1 MEKKSVLF
9 TIITIF
15 VAIIIIATVLVFP
28 ERVADANS
36 AQRYFEGIDSTG
48 ALVDMENCP
57 IVVDKEDLDFYI
69 EYTDDAPSRD
79 ELYYAAR
86 FGYVTATYTFRNPS
100 ENTINMDV
108 VFPYGY
114 APKSDDIVEKE
125 CSVKVDGED
134 VAWNKR
140 YTLKEY
146 YRFNAVDDM
155 QLIKDGFDQDEYF
168 YTDKKVYKYVYSV
181 NDDVNGRK
189 LEFQFASSSD
199 RKIVT
204 DYYSYS
210 GSSTLY
216 VDTVGKQ
223 ELTFYVIGEDL
234 DLAAS
239 EETVINEQKGGHLTL
254 VSRTEQTFGDE
265 LAFINRPKDSDIS
278 DVDWYNALSRKFNY
292 VRNVAVFP
300 PQYLTVLG
308 IDGYNDG
315 YELFRWCQYTLS
327 IAPGQSVVNA
337 VTVPLF
343 PSVDEYYDP
352 DVYEFT
358 YYLSPAT
365 TWAGFKDLTVNIHT
379 NGYVLKYQDKG
390 FEKVDGKYTYH
401 TDTLPSGELTFKICK
416 EEKPT
421 TQYGGMVSSVII
433 SAITV
438 LAKVIGFGVLLPVS
452 IILIVI
458 VIIVIVK
465 AVKRKKKKKLEQSAQ
480 TNFVP
485 VNKIETNEYTP
496 VNNVSASWPQ
506 DETTVETDMQAET
519 EKSSAPNVKT
529 KVENGENSENDIV
542 SETDGNSIESDLKNT
557 EDSSN
562 EHKFW

>member
-1 MEKKSVLF
+1 MEKKRVVF

-48 ALVDMENCP
+48 ALVTMENCP

-69 EYTDDAPSRD
+69 EYSDDAPSRD
-79 ELYYAAR
+79 DVYYAAR

-114 APKSDDIVEKE
+114 APKNDKIVEKE

-134 VAWNKR
+134 VAWKKR

-181 NDDVNGRK
+181 NDNVNGRK

-234 DLAAS
+234 DLAAC

-278 DVDWYNALSRKFNY
+278 DVDWYNALSSKFDY
-292 VRNVAVFP
+292 VRNVTVFS

-308 IDGYNDG
+308 IDGYNGG

-343 PSVDEYYDP
+343 PSVDVHYDP

-379 NGYVLKYQDKG
+379 NGYVLKYQDQG

-421 TQYGGMVSSVII
+421 TQYGRTFSSVII
-433 SAITV
+433 L

-452 IILIVI
+452 IALIVI

-485 VNKIETNEYTP
+485 VNKSETNVYMP
-496 VNNVSASWPQ
+496 VNNVSECRRQ
-506 DETTVETDMQAET
+506 DEKSVETDVQAE
-519 EKSSAPNVKT
+519 KSFANAQTVIENEEN
-529 KVENGENSENDIV
+529 VENV
-542 SETDGNSIESDLKNT
+542 VHSETDGNSMKSDLKNT
-557 EDSSN
+557 DESSDAY
-562 EHKFW
+562 KFW

>member
-1 MEKKSVLF
+1 MEKKRVVF

-48 ALVDMENCP
+48 ALVTMENCP
-57 IVVDKEDLDFYI
+57 IVVDKEDLDFYV

-79 ELYYAAR
+79 DIYYAAR

-114 APKSDDIVEKE
+114 APKNDKIVEKE

-134 VAWNKR
+134 VAWKKR

-181 NDDVNGRK
+181 NDSVNGRK

-234 DLAAS
+234 DLAAC

-278 DVDWYNALSRKFNY
+278 DVDWYNALSSKFDY
-292 VRNVAVFP
+292 VRNVTVFS

-308 IDGYNDG
+308 IDGYNGG

-343 PSVDEYYDP
+343 PSVDEHYDP

-401 TDTLPSGELTFKICK
+401 TDTLPSGELTFKVCK
-416 EEKPT
+416 KEKPT
-421 TQYGGMVSSVII
+421 TQYGGVISSVIM
-433 SAITV
+433 V

-452 IILIVI
+452 IALIVI

-465 AVKRKKKKKLEQSAQ
+465 AVKRKKKKKLEQSSQ

-485 VNKIETNEYTP
+485 VNKSETNGYTP
-496 VNNVSASWPQ
+496 VNNVSECRRQ
-506 DETTVETDMQAET
+506 DEKSVETDGQAKT
-519 EKSSAPNVKT
+519 EKSFANAQTVI
-529 KVENGENSENDIV
+529 ENEENDENV
-542 SETDGNSIESDLKNT
+542 VHSETDGNSMKSDLKNT
-557 EDSSN
+557 DDSSDAY
-562 EHKFW
+562 KFW

>member
-1 MEKKSVLF
+1 MEKKRVVF

-36 AQRYFEGIDSTG
+36 AQRYFEGIDSSG
-48 ALVDMENCP
+48 AIVTMENCP

-69 EYTDDAPSRD
+69 EYSDDAPSRD
-79 ELYYAAR
+79 DVYYAAR

-114 APKSDDIVEKE
+114 APKNDKIVEKE

-134 VAWNKR
+134 VAWKKR

-181 NDDVNGRK
+181 NDNVNGRK

-210 GSSTLY
+210 GSSMLY

-223 ELTFYVIGEDL
+223 ELTFYVIGGDL
-234 DLAAS
+234 DLAAC

-278 DVDWYNALSRKFNY
+278 DVDWYNALSSKFDY
-292 VRNVAVFP
+292 VRNVTVFS

-308 IDGYNDG
+308 IDGYNGG

-343 PSVDEYYDP
+343 PSVDVHYDP

-421 TQYGGMVSSVII
+421 TQYGRTFSSVII
-433 SAITV
+433 L

-452 IILIVI
+452 IALIVI

-465 AVKRKKKKKLEQSAQ
+465 AVKRKKNKEIDKNEQTS
-480 TNFVP
+480 FVP
-485 VNKIETNEYTP
+485 VNKSETNGYTP
-496 VNNVSASWPQ
+496 VNNVSECRRQ
-506 DETTVETDMQAET
+506 DEKSVETDGQAKT
-519 EKSSAPNVKT
+519 EKSFANAQTVI
-529 KVENGENSENDIV
+529 ENEENDENV
-542 SETDGNSIESDLKNT
+542 VHSETDGNSMKSDLKNT
-557 EDSSN
+557 DESSDAY
-562 EHKFW
+562 KFW

>member
-1 MEKKSVLF
+1 MEKKRVVF

-48 ALVDMENCP
+48 ALVTMENCP
-57 IVVDKEDLDFYI
+57 IVVDKEDLDFYV
-69 EYTDDAPSRD
+69 EYTDDTPSRD
-79 ELYYAAR
+79 DVYYAAR

-114 APKSDDIVEKE
+114 APKNDKIVEKE

-134 VAWNKR
+134 VAWKKR

-181 NDDVNGRK
+181 NDNVNGRK

-234 DLAAS
+234 DLAAC

-278 DVDWYNALSRKFNY
+278 DVDWYNALSSKFDY
-292 VRNVAVFP
+292 VRNVTVFS

-308 IDGYNDG
+308 IDGYNGG

-343 PSVDEYYDP
+343 PSVDVHYDP

-379 NGYVLKYQDKG
+379 NGYVLKYKDKG

-401 TDTLPSGELTFKICK
+401 TDTLPSGELTFKVCK

-421 TQYGGMVSSVII
+421 TQYGRTFSSVII
-433 SAITV
+433 L

-452 IILIVI
+452 IALIVI

-465 AVKRKKKKKLEQSAQ
+465 AVKRKKNKEIDKNEQ

-485 VNKIETNEYTP
+485 VNKSETNMYTP
-496 VNNVSASWPQ
+496 VNNVSECRRQ
-506 DETTVETDMQAET
+506 DEKSVETDVQAKT
-519 EKSSAPNVKT
+519 EKSFANAQTVIENEEN
-529 KVENGENSENDIV
+529 VENV
-542 SETDGNSIESDLKNT
+542 VHSETDGNSMKSDLKNT
-557 EDSSN
+557 DESSDAY
-562 EHKFW
+562 KFW

>member
-1 MEKKSVLF
+1 MEKKSVVF

-114 APKSDDIVEKE
+114 APKSEDIVEKE

-134 VAWNKR
+134 VAWKKR

-146 YRFNAVDDM
+146 YRFNAVEDM

-189 LEFQFASSSD
+189 LEFQFNTSD

-210 GSSTLY
+210 GSSTCTLY

-278 DVDWYNALSRKFNY
+278 NVDWYNALSRKFNY

-300 PQYLTVLG
+300 PQYLTILG

-343 PSVDEYYDP
+343 PGVDEHYDP

-379 NGYVLKYQDKG
+379 NGYVLKYRDKG

-401 TDTLPSGELTFKICK
+401 SDTLPSGELTFKVCK

-438 LAKVIGFGVLLPVS
+438 LAKAIGFGILLPVS

-465 AVKRKKKKKLEQSAQ
+465 AVKRKKKKTIDKNAQ

-485 VNKIETNEYTP
+485 VNKSETNGYTP
-496 VNNVSASWPQ
+496 VNNVSERRPQ
-506 DETTVETDMQAET
+506 DEKTVETDVQAET
-519 EKSSAPNVKT
+519 EKSSAGAQTVIENEENFENVMH
-529 KVENGENSENDIV
+529 
-542 SETDGNSIESDLKNT
+542 SETDENSIESDLKNV
-557 EDSSN
+557 EDSSDA
-562 EHKFW
+562 HKFW

>member
-1 MEKKSVLF
+1 MEKKRVVF

-48 ALVDMENCP
+48 ALVTMENCP
-57 IVVDKEDLDFYI
+57 IVVDKEDLDFYV
-69 EYTDDAPSRD
+69 EYTDDTPSRD
-79 ELYYAAR
+79 DIYYAAR

-114 APKSDDIVEKE
+114 APKNDKIVEKE

-134 VAWNKR
+134 VAWKKR

-181 NDDVNGRK
+181 NDNVNGRK

-234 DLAAS
+234 DLAAC

-278 DVDWYNALSRKFNY
+278 DVDWYNALSSKFDY
-292 VRNVAVFP
+292 VRNVTVFS

-308 IDGYNDG
+308 IDGYNGG

-343 PSVDEYYDP
+343 PSVDVHYDP

-379 NGYVLKYQDKG
+379 NGYVLKYKDKG

-401 TDTLPSGELTFKICK
+401 TDTLPSGELTFKVCK

-421 TQYGGMVSSVII
+421 TQYGRTFSSVII
-433 SAITV
+433 L

-452 IILIVI
+452 IALIVI

-465 AVKRKKKKKLEQSAQ
+465 AVKRKKNKVIDKNEQ

-485 VNKIETNEYTP
+485 VNKSETNMYTP
-496 VNNVSASWPQ
+496 VNNVSECRRQ
-506 DETTVETDMQAET
+506 DEKSVETDVQAKT
-519 EKSSAPNVKT
+519 EKSFANAQTVIENEEN
-529 KVENGENSENDIV
+529 VENV
-542 SETDGNSIESDLKNT
+542 VHSETDGNSMKSDSKNT
-557 EDSSN
+557 DDSSDAY
-562 EHKFW
+562 KFW

>member
-1 MEKKSVLF
+1 MEKKSVVF

-48 ALVDMENCP
+48 ALVTMENCP

-69 EYTDDAPSRD
+69 EYSDDAPSRD
-79 ELYYAAR
+79 DIYYAAR

-114 APKSDDIVEKE
+114 APKNDKIVEKE

-134 VAWNKR
+134 VAWKKR

-181 NDDVNGRK
+181 NDNVNGRK

-234 DLAAS
+234 DLAAC

-278 DVDWYNALSRKFNY
+278 DVDWYNALSSKFDY
-292 VRNVAVFP
+292 VRNVTVFS

-308 IDGYNDG
+308 IDGYNGG

-343 PSVDEYYDP
+343 PSVDVHYDP

-401 TDTLPSGELTFKICK
+401 TDTLPSGELTFKVCK

-421 TQYGGMVSSVII
+421 TQYGRTFSSVII
-433 SAITV
+433 L

-452 IILIVI
+452 IALIVI

-465 AVKRKKKKKLEQSAQ
+465 AVKRKKNKKIDKNTQ
-480 TNFVP
+480 TSFVP
-485 VNKIETNEYTP
+485 VNKSETNVYTP
-496 VNNVSASWPQ
+496 VNNVSECRLQ
-506 DETTVETDMQAET
+506 DEKSVETDVQAET
-519 EKSSAPNVKT
+519 EKSFANAQTVI
-529 KVENGENSENDIV
+529 ENAENDENV
-542 SETDGNSIESDLKNT
+542 VHSETDGNSMKSDLKNT
-557 EDSSN
+557 DESSDAY
-562 EHKFW
+562 KFW

>member
-1 MEKKSVLF
+1 MEKKSVVF

-48 ALVDMENCP
+48 ALVTMENCP

-69 EYTDDAPSRD
+69 EYSDDAPSRD
-79 ELYYAAR
+79 DVYYAAR

-114 APKSDDIVEKE
+114 APKNDKIVEKE

-134 VAWNKR
+134 VAWKKR

-181 NDDVNGRK
+181 NDNVNGRK

-234 DLAAS
+234 DLAAC

-278 DVDWYNALSRKFNY
+278 DVDWYNALSSKFDY
-292 VRNVAVFP
+292 VRNVTVFS

-308 IDGYNDG
+308 IDGYNGG

-343 PSVDEYYDP
+343 PSVDVHYDP

-401 TDTLPSGELTFKICK
+401 TDTLPSGELTFKVCK

-421 TQYGGMVSSVII
+421 TQYGGVISSVIM
-433 SAITV
+433 V

-452 IILIVI
+452 IALIAI

-485 VNKIETNEYTP
+485 VNKSETNGYTP
-496 VNNVSASWPQ
+496 VNNVLECRRQ
-506 DETTVETDMQAET
+506 DEKSVETDGQAKT
-519 EKSSAPNVKT
+519 EKSFANAQTVIENEEN
-529 KVENGENSENDIV
+529 VENVVHSEI
-542 SETDGNSIESDLKNT
+542 DGNSIKSDSKNT
-557 EDSSN
+557 DDSSDAY
-562 EHKFW
+562 KFW

>member
-114 APKSDDIVEKE
+114 APKGDDIVEKE

-134 VAWNKR
+134 IAWKKR

-146 YRFNAVDDM
+146 YRFNAVEDM

-189 LEFQFASSSD
+189 LEFQFNTSD

-210 GSSTLY
+210 GSSTCTLY

-223 ELTFYVIGEDL
+223 ELTFYVIGEDI

-278 DVDWYNALSRKFNY
+278 DVDWYNALSSKFDY
-292 VRNVAVFP
+292 VRNVTAFS

-308 IDGYNDG
+308 MDGYNGG

-401 TDTLPSGELTFKICK
+401 SDTLPSGELTFKVCK

-421 TQYGGMVSSVII
+421 TQYGSVISSV
-433 SAITV
+433 ITV
-438 LAKVIGFGVLLPVS
+438 LAKAIGFGVLLPVS

-465 AVKRKKKKKLEQSAQ
+465 AVKRKKKKTIDKNAQ

-485 VNKIETNEYTP
+485 VNKIETNGYTP
-496 VNNVSASWPQ
+496 VNNVSECRSQ
-506 DETTVETDMQAET
+506 DEKTVETDVQAET
-519 EKSSAPNVKT
+519 EKSSAGAQT
-529 KVENGENSENDIV
+529 AIENEENSENV
-542 SETDGNSIESDLKNT
+542 MHSETDENSIESDLKNT
-557 EDSSN
+557 EDSSDAR
-562 EHKFW
+562 KFW

>member
-1 MEKKSVLF
+1 MEKKRVVF

-48 ALVDMENCP
+48 ALVTMENCP

-69 EYTDDAPSRD
+69 EYSDDAPSRD
-79 ELYYAAR
+79 DVYYAAR

-114 APKSDDIVEKE
+114 APKNDKIVEKE

-134 VAWNKR
+134 VAWKKR

-181 NDDVNGRK
+181 NDNVNGRK

-234 DLAAS
+234 DLAAC

-278 DVDWYNALSRKFNY
+278 DVDWYNALSSKFDY
-292 VRNVAVFP
+292 VRNVTVFS

-308 IDGYNDG
+308 IDGYNGG

-343 PSVDEYYDP
+343 PSVDVHYDP

-421 TQYGGMVSSVII
+421 TQYGRTFSSVII
-433 SAITV
+433 L

-452 IILIVI
+452 IALIVI

-485 VNKIETNEYTP
+485 VNKSETNVYMP
-496 VNNVSASWPQ
+496 VNNVSECRRQ
-506 DETTVETDMQAET
+506 DEKSVETDVQAE
-519 EKSSAPNVKT
+519 KSFANAQTVIENEEN
-529 KVENGENSENDIV
+529 VENV
-542 SETDGNSIESDLKNT
+542 VHSETDGNSMKSDLKNT
-557 EDSSN
+557 DESSDAY
-562 EHKFW
+562 KFW

>member
-1 MEKKSVLF
+1 MEKKRVVF

-48 ALVDMENCP
+48 ALVTMENCP
-57 IVVDKEDLDFYI
+57 IVVDKEDLDFYV
-69 EYTDDAPSRD
+69 EYTDDTPSRD
-79 ELYYAAR
+79 DVYYAAR

-114 APKSDDIVEKE
+114 APKNDKIVEKE
-125 CSVKVDGED
+125 CSVKVNGED
-134 VAWNKR
+134 VAWKKR

-181 NDDVNGRK
+181 NDNVNGRK

-234 DLAAS
+234 DLAAC

-278 DVDWYNALSRKFNY
+278 DVDWYNALSSKFDY
-292 VRNVAVFP
+292 VRNVTVFS

-308 IDGYNDG
+308 IDGYNGG

-343 PSVDEYYDP
+343 PSVDVHYDP

-401 TDTLPSGELTFKICK
+401 TDTLPSGELTFKVCK

-421 TQYGGMVSSVII
+421 TQYGGVISSVIM
-433 SAITV
+433 V

-452 IILIVI
+452 IALIVI

-485 VNKIETNEYTP
+485 VNKSETNGYTP
-496 VNNVSASWPQ
+496 VNNVSECRRQ
-506 DETTVETDMQAET
+506 DEKSVETDGQAKT
-519 EKSSAPNVKT
+519 EKSFANAQTVI
-529 KVENGENSENDIV
+529 ENEENDENV
-542 SETDGNSIESDLKNT
+542 VHSETDGNSMKSDLENT
-557 EDSSN
+557 DDSSDAY
-562 EHKFW
+562 KFW

>member
-1 MEKKSVLF
+1 MEKKSVVF

-69 EYTDDAPSRD
+69 EYSDDAPSRD
-79 ELYYAAR
+79 DIYYAAR

-114 APKSDDIVEKE
+114 APKNDKIVEKE

-134 VAWNKR
+134 VAWKKR

-234 DLAAS
+234 DLAAC

-278 DVDWYNALSRKFNY
+278 DVDWYNALSSKFDY
-292 VRNVAVFP
+292 VRNVTVFS

-308 IDGYNDG
+308 IDGYNGG

-343 PSVDEYYDP
+343 PSVDVHYDP

-401 TDTLPSGELTFKICK
+401 TDTLPSGELTFKVCK

-421 TQYGGMVSSVII
+421 TQYGGVISSVIM
-433 SAITV
+433 V

-452 IILIVI
+452 IALIVI

-465 AVKRKKKKKLEQSAQ
+465 AVKRKKNKKIDKNAQ
-480 TNFVP
+480 TSFVP
-485 VNKIETNEYTP
+485 VNKNETNAYTP
-496 VNNVSASWPQ
+496 VNNVSECRRQ
-506 DETTVETDMQAET
+506 DEKSVETDVQAKT
-519 EKSSAPNVKT
+519 EKSFANARTVI
-529 KVENGENSENDIV
+529 ENEENDENV
-542 SETDGNSIESDLKNT
+542 VHSETDGNSMKSDLKNT
-557 EDSSN
+557 DDSSDAY
-562 EHKFW
+562 KFW

>member
-1 MEKKSVLF
+1 MEKKSVVF

-48 ALVDMENCP
+48 ALVTMENCP
-57 IVVDKEDLDFYI
+57 IVVDKEDLDFYV

-79 ELYYAAR
+79 DVYYAAR

-114 APKSDDIVEKE
+114 APKNDKIVEKE

-134 VAWNKR
+134 VAWKKR

-181 NDDVNGRK
+181 NDNVNGRK

-234 DLAAS
+234 DLAAC

-278 DVDWYNALSRKFNY
+278 DVDWYNALSSKFDY
-292 VRNVAVFP
+292 VRNVTVFS

-308 IDGYNDG
+308 IDGYNGG

-343 PSVDEYYDP
+343 PSVDVHYDP

-401 TDTLPSGELTFKICK
+401 TDTLPSGELTFKVCK

-421 TQYGGMVSSVII
+421 TQYGRTFSSVII
-433 SAITV
+433 L

-452 IILIVI
+452 IALIVI

-465 AVKRKKKKKLEQSAQ
+465 AVKRKKNKKIDKNTQ
-480 TNFVP
+480 TSFVP
-485 VNKIETNEYTP
+485 VNKSETNVYTP
-496 VNNVSASWPQ
+496 VNNVSECRLQ
-506 DETTVETDMQAET
+506 DEKSVETDGQAKT
-519 EKSSAPNVKT
+519 EKSFANAQTVIENEEN
-529 KVENGENSENDIV
+529 VENV
-542 SETDGNSIESDLKNT
+542 VHSETDGNSIKSDLKNT
-557 EDSSN
+557 DESSDAY
-562 EHKFW
+562 KFW

>member
-1 MEKKSVLF
+1 MEKKSVVF

-48 ALVDMENCP
+48 ALVTMENCP

-69 EYTDDAPSRD
+69 EYSDDAPSRD
-79 ELYYAAR
+79 DVYYAAR

-114 APKSDDIVEKE
+114 APKNDKIVEKE

-134 VAWNKR
+134 VAWKKR

-181 NDDVNGRK
+181 NDNVNGRK

-210 GSSTLY
+210 GSSMLY

-223 ELTFYVIGEDL
+223 ELTFYVIGGDL
-234 DLAAS
+234 DLAAC

-278 DVDWYNALSRKFNY
+278 DVDWYNALSSKFDY
-292 VRNVAVFP
+292 VRNVTVFS

-308 IDGYNDG
+308 IDGYNGG

-343 PSVDEYYDP
+343 PSVDVHYDP

-421 TQYGGMVSSVII
+421 TQYGRTFSSVII
-433 SAITV
+433 L

-452 IILIVI
+452 IALIVI

-465 AVKRKKKKKLEQSAQ
+465 AVKRKKNKEIDKNEQTS
-480 TNFVP
+480 FVP
-485 VNKIETNEYTP
+485 VNKSETNGYTP
-496 VNNVSASWPQ
+496 VNNVSECRRQ
-506 DETTVETDMQAET
+506 DEKSVETDGQAKT
-519 EKSSAPNVKT
+519 EKSFANAQTVI
-529 KVENGENSENDIV
+529 ENEENDENV
-542 SETDGNSIESDLKNT
+542 VHSETDGNSMKSDLKNT
-557 EDSSN
+557 DESSDAY
-562 EHKFW
+562 KFW

>member
-1 MEKKSVLF
+1 MKKKSVVF

-48 ALVDMENCP
+48 ALVTMENCP
-57 IVVDKEDLDFYI
+57 IVVDKEDLDFYV

-79 ELYYAAR
+79 DIYYAAR

-114 APKSDDIVEKE
+114 APKNDKIVEKE
-125 CSVKVDGED
+125 CSVKVNGED
-134 VAWNKR
+134 VAWKKR

-181 NDDVNGRK
+181 NDNVNGRK

-234 DLAAS
+234 DLAAC

-278 DVDWYNALSRKFNY
+278 DVDWYNALSSKFDY
-292 VRNVAVFP
+292 VRNVTVFS

-308 IDGYNDG
+308 IDGYNGG

-343 PSVDEYYDP
+343 PSVDVHYDP

-390 FEKVDGKYTYH
+390 FEKSDGKYTYH
-401 TDTLPSGELTFKICK
+401 TDTLPSGELTFKVCK

-421 TQYGGMVSSVII
+421 TQYGRTFSSVII
-433 SAITV
+433 L

-452 IILIVI
+452 IALIVI

-485 VNKIETNEYTP
+485 VNKSETNVYTP
-496 VNNVSASWPQ
+496 VNNVSECRRQ
-506 DETTVETDMQAET
+506 DEKSVETDGQAKT
-519 EKSSAPNVKT
+519 EKSFANAQTVIES
-529 KVENGENSENDIV
+529 EENDENV
-542 SETDGNSIESDLKNT
+542 VHSEADRNSIKSDSKNT
-557 EDSSN
+557 DDSSDAY
-562 EHKFW
+562 KFW

>member
-1 MEKKSVLF
+1 MEKKSVVF

-48 ALVDMENCP
+48 ALVTMENCP
-57 IVVDKEDLDFYI
+57 IVVDKEDLDFYV
-69 EYTDDAPSRD
+69 EYTDDTPSRD
-79 ELYYAAR
+79 DVYYAAR

-114 APKSDDIVEKE
+114 APKNDKIVEKE

-134 VAWNKR
+134 VAWKKR

-181 NDDVNGRK
+181 NDNVNGRK

-234 DLAAS
+234 DLAAC

-278 DVDWYNALSRKFNY
+278 DVDWYNALSSKFDY
-292 VRNVAVFP
+292 VRNVTVFS

-308 IDGYNDG
+308 IDGYNGG

-343 PSVDEYYDP
+343 PSVDVHYDP

-421 TQYGGMVSSVII
+421 TQYGRTFSSVII
-433 SAITV
+433 L

-452 IILIVI
+452 IALIVI

-465 AVKRKKKKKLEQSAQ
+465 AVKRKKNKEIDKNEQTS
-480 TNFVP
+480 FVP
-485 VNKIETNEYTP
+485 VNKSETNVYTP
-496 VNNVSASWPQ
+496 VNNVSECRRQ
-506 DETTVETDMQAET
+506 DEKSVETDVQAET
-519 EKSSAPNVKT
+519 EKSFANAQTVIESEENAENV
-529 KVENGENSENDIV
+529 VH
-542 SETDGNSIESDLKNT
+542 SETDGNSIKSDLKNT
-557 EDSSN
+557 DESSDAY
-562 EHKFW
+562 KFW

>member
-114 APKSDDIVEKE
+114 APKGDDIVEKE

-134 VAWNKR
+134 IAWKKR

-146 YRFNAVDDM
+146 YRFNAVEDM

-189 LEFQFASSSD
+189 LEFQFNTSD

-210 GSSTLY
+210 GSSTCTLY

-315 YELFRWCQYTLS
+315 YELFRWCQYKLS

-343 PSVDEYYDP
+343 PSVDEHYDP

-401 TDTLPSGELTFKICK
+401 TDTLPSGELTFKVCK

-421 TQYGGMVSSVII
+421 TQYGSVISSV
-433 SAITV
+433 ITV

-465 AVKRKKKKKLEQSAQ
+465 AVKRKKKKTIDKNAQ

-485 VNKIETNEYTP
+485 VNKNGYTP
-496 VNNVSASWPQ
+496 VNNVSECWSQ
-506 DETTVETDMQAET
+506 DEKTVETDMQAET
-519 EKSSAPNVKT
+519 EKSSASAQTVI
-529 KVENGENSENDIV
+529 ENEENSANV
-542 SETDGNSIESDLKNT
+542 GLPETDGNSIESDLKNI
-557 EDSSN
+557 EDSSDA
-562 EHKFW
+562 HKFW

>member
-1 MEKKSVLF
+1 MEKKSVVF

-48 ALVDMENCP
+48 ALVTMENCP

-69 EYTDDAPSRD
+69 EYSDDAPSRD
-79 ELYYAAR
+79 DIYYAAR

-114 APKSDDIVEKE
+114 APKNDKIVEKE

-134 VAWNKR
+134 VAWKKR

-181 NDDVNGRK
+181 NDNVNGRK

-234 DLAAS
+234 DLAAC

-278 DVDWYNALSRKFNY
+278 DVDWYNALSSKFDY
-292 VRNVAVFP
+292 VRNVTVFS

-308 IDGYNDG
+308 IDGYNGG

-343 PSVDEYYDP
+343 PSVDVHYDP

-401 TDTLPSGELTFKICK
+401 TDTLPSGELTFKVCK

-421 TQYGGMVSSVII
+421 TQYGRTFSSVII
-433 SAITV
+433 L

-452 IILIVI
+452 IALIVI

-465 AVKRKKKKKLEQSAQ
+465 AVKRKKNKEIDKNEQ

-485 VNKIETNEYTP
+485 VNKSETNMYTP
-496 VNNVSASWPQ
+496 VNNVSECRRQ
-506 DETTVETDMQAET
+506 DEKSVETDVQAKT
-519 EKSSAPNVKT
+519 EKSFANAQTVIENEEN
-529 KVENGENSENDIV
+529 VENV
-542 SETDGNSIESDLKNT
+542 VHSETDGNSMKSDSKNT
-557 EDSSN
+557 DDSSDAY
-562 EHKFW
+562 KFW

>member
-1 MEKKSVLF
+1 MEKKSVVF

-69 EYTDDAPSRD
+69 EYSDDAPSRD
-79 ELYYAAR
+79 DIYYAAR

-114 APKSDDIVEKE
+114 APKNDKIVEKE

-134 VAWNKR
+134 VAWKKR

-181 NDDVNGRK
+181 NDNVNGRK

-234 DLAAS
+234 DLAAC

-278 DVDWYNALSRKFNY
+278 DVDWYNALSSKFDY
-292 VRNVAVFP
+292 VRNVTVFS

-308 IDGYNDG
+308 IDGYNGG

-343 PSVDEYYDP
+343 PSVDVHYDP

-401 TDTLPSGELTFKICK
+401 TDTLPSGELTFKVCN

-421 TQYGGMVSSVII
+421 TQYGRTFSSVII
-433 SAITV
+433 L

-452 IILIVI
+452 IALIVI

-465 AVKRKKKKKLEQSAQ
+465 AVKRKKNKKIDKNTQ
-480 TNFVP
+480 TSFVP
-485 VNKIETNEYTP
+485 VNKSETNVYTP
-496 VNNVSASWPQ
+496 VNNVSECRLQ
-506 DETTVETDMQAET
+506 DEKSVETDVQAET
-519 EKSSAPNVKT
+519 EKSFANAQTVIESEENAENV
-529 KVENGENSENDIV
+529 VH
-542 SETDGNSIESDLKNT
+542 SETDGNSIKSDSKNT
-557 EDSSN
+557 DDSSDSY
-562 EHKFW
+562 KFW

>member
-1 MEKKSVLF
+1 MEKKSVVF

-48 ALVDMENCP
+48 ALVTMENCP
-57 IVVDKEDLDFYI
+57 IVVDKEDLDFYV

-79 ELYYAAR
+79 DVYYAAR

-114 APKSDDIVEKE
+114 APKNDKIVEKE

-134 VAWNKR
+134 VAWKKR

-181 NDDVNGRK
+181 NDNVNGRK

-234 DLAAS
+234 DLAAC

-278 DVDWYNALSRKFNY
+278 DVDWYNALSSKFDY
-292 VRNVAVFP
+292 VRNVTVFS

-308 IDGYNDG
+308 IDGYNGG

-343 PSVDEYYDP
+343 PSVDVHYDP

-401 TDTLPSGELTFKICK
+401 TDTLPSGELTFKVCK

-421 TQYGGMVSSVII
+421 TQYGRTFSSVII
-433 SAITV
+433 L

-452 IILIVI
+452 IALIVI

-480 TNFVP
+480 TSFVP
-485 VNKIETNEYTP
+485 VNKSETNVYTP
-496 VNNVSASWPQ
+496 VNNVSECRRQ
-506 DETTVETDMQAET
+506 DEKSVETDVQAET
-519 EKSSAPNVKT
+519 EKSFANAQTVIESEENAENV
-529 KVENGENSENDIV
+529 VH
-542 SETDGNSIESDLKNT
+542 SETDGNSIKSDLKNT
-557 EDSSN
+557 DESSDAY
-562 EHKFW
+562 KFW

>member
-1 MEKKSVLF
+1 MKKKSVVF

-15 VAIIIIATVLVFP
+15 VAIITIATVLVFP
-28 ERVADANS
+28 EKVADANS
-36 AQRYFEGIDSTG
+36 VQRYFEGIDSTG

-69 EYTDDAPSRD
+69 EYSDDAPSRD
-79 ELYYAAR
+79 DIYYAAR

-114 APKSDDIVEKE
+114 APKNDKILEKE

-134 VAWNKR
+134 VAWKKR

-181 NDDVNGRK
+181 NDNVNGRK

-234 DLAAS
+234 DLAAC

-278 DVDWYNALSRKFNY
+278 DVDWYNALSSKFDY
-292 VRNVAVFP
+292 VRNVTVFS

-308 IDGYNDG
+308 IDGYNGG

-343 PSVDEYYDP
+343 PSVDVHYDP

-421 TQYGGMVSSVII
+421 TQYGRTFSSVII
-433 SAITV
+433 L

-452 IILIVI
+452 IALIVI

-465 AVKRKKKKKLEQSAQ
+465 AVKRKKNKKIDKNTQ
-480 TNFVP
+480 TSFVP
-485 VNKIETNEYTP
+485 VNKSETNVYTP
-496 VNNVSASWPQ
+496 VNNVSECRQ
-506 DETTVETDMQAET
+506 QNEKTVKTDGQAKT
-519 EKSSAPNVKT
+519 EKSFANAQTVIES
-529 KVENGENSENDIV
+529 EENDENV
-542 SETDGNSIESDLKNT
+542 VHSETDGNSMKSDLKNT
-557 EDSSN
+557 DGSSDAY
-562 EHKFW
+562 KFW

>member
-1 MEKKSVLF
+1 MEKKSVVF

-48 ALVDMENCP
+48 ALVTMENCP

-69 EYTDDAPSRD
+69 EYSDDAPSRD
-79 ELYYAAR
+79 DVYYAAR

-114 APKSDDIVEKE
+114 APKNDKIVEKE

-134 VAWNKR
+134 VAWKKR

-181 NDDVNGRK
+181 NDNVNGRK

-234 DLAAS
+234 DLAAC

-278 DVDWYNALSRKFNY
+278 DVDWYNALSSKFDY
-292 VRNVAVFP
+292 VRNVTVFS

-308 IDGYNDG
+308 IDGYNGG

-343 PSVDEYYDP
+343 PSVDVHYDP

-401 TDTLPSGELTFKICK
+401 TDTLPSGELTFKVCK

-421 TQYGGMVSSVII
+421 TQYGRTFSSVII
-433 SAITV
+433 L

-452 IILIVI
+452 IALIVI

-465 AVKRKKKKKLEQSAQ
+465 AVKRKKNKKIDKNTQ
-480 TNFVP
+480 TSFVP
-485 VNKIETNEYTP
+485 VNKSETNVYTP
-496 VNNVSASWPQ
+496 VNNVSECRLQ
-506 DETTVETDMQAET
+506 DEKSVETDVQAET
-519 EKSSAPNVKT
+519 EKSFANAQTVI
-529 KVENGENSENDIV
+529 ENAENDENV
-542 SETDGNSIESDLKNT
+542 VHSEIDGNSMKSDSKNT
-557 EDSSN
+557 DDSSDAY
-562 EHKFW
+562 KFW

>member
-1 MEKKSVLF
+1 MEKKRVVF

-36 AQRYFEGIDSTG
+36 VQRYFEGIDSSG
-48 ALVDMENCP
+48 AIVTMENCP
-57 IVVDKEDLDFYI
+57 IVVDKEDLDFYV
-69 EYTDDAPSRD
+69 EYTDDTPSRD
-79 ELYYAAR
+79 DIYYAAR

-114 APKSDDIVEKE
+114 APKNDKIVEKE

-134 VAWNKR
+134 VAWKKR

-181 NDDVNGRK
+181 NDNVNGRK

-234 DLAAS
+234 DLAAC

-278 DVDWYNALSRKFNY
+278 DVDWYNALSSKFDY
-292 VRNVAVFP
+292 VRNVTVFS

-308 IDGYNDG
+308 IDGYNGG

-343 PSVDEYYDP
+343 PSVDVHYDP

-379 NGYVLKYQDKG
+379 NGYVLKYKDKG

-401 TDTLPSGELTFKICK
+401 TDTLPSGELTFKVCK

-421 TQYGGMVSSVII
+421 TQYGRTFSSVII
-433 SAITV
+433 L

-452 IILIVI
+452 IALIVI

-465 AVKRKKKKKLEQSAQ
+465 AVKRKKNKEIDKNEQ

-485 VNKIETNEYTP
+485 VNKSETNMYTP
-496 VNNVSASWPQ
+496 VNNVSECRRQ
-506 DETTVETDMQAET
+506 DEKSVETDVQAKT
-519 EKSSAPNVKT
+519 EKSFANAQTVIENEEN
-529 KVENGENSENDIV
+529 VENV
-542 SETDGNSIESDLKNT
+542 VHSETDGNSMKSDLKNT
-557 EDSSN
+557 DESSDAY
-562 EHKFW
+562 KFW

>member
-1 MEKKSVLF
+1 MEKKSVVF

-48 ALVDMENCP
+48 ALVTMENCP

-69 EYTDDAPSRD
+69 EYSDDAPSRD
-79 ELYYAAR
+79 DIYYAAR

-114 APKSDDIVEKE
+114 APKNDKIVEKE

-181 NDDVNGRK
+181 NDNVNGRK

-234 DLAAS
+234 DLAAC

-278 DVDWYNALSRKFNY
+278 DVDWYNALSSKFDY
-292 VRNVAVFP
+292 VRNVTVFS

-308 IDGYNDG
+308 IDGYNGG

-343 PSVDEYYDP
+343 PSVDVHYDP

-401 TDTLPSGELTFKICK
+401 TDTLPSGELTFKVCK

-421 TQYGGMVSSVII
+421 TQYGGVISSVIM
-433 SAITV
+433 V

-452 IILIVI
+452 IALIVI

-485 VNKIETNEYTP
+485 VNKSETNGYTP
-496 VNNVSASWPQ
+496 VNNVSECRRQ
-506 DETTVETDMQAET
+506 DEKSVETDGQAKT
-519 EKSSAPNVKT
+519 EKSFANAQTVI
-529 KVENGENSENDIV
+529 ENEENDENV
-542 SETDGNSIESDLKNT
+542 VHSETDGNSMKSDLKNT
-557 EDSSN
+557 DESSDAY
-562 EHKFW
+562 KFW

>member
-1 MEKKSVLF
+1 MEKKSVVF

-48 ALVDMENCP
+48 ALVTMENCP

-69 EYTDDAPSRD
+69 EYSDDAPSRD
-79 ELYYAAR
+79 DIYYAAR

-114 APKSDDIVEKE
+114 APKNDKIVEKE

-181 NDDVNGRK
+181 NENVNGRK

-234 DLAAS
+234 DLAAC

-278 DVDWYNALSRKFNY
+278 DVDWYNALSSKFDY
-292 VRNVAVFP
+292 VRNVTVFS

-308 IDGYNDG
+308 IDGYNGG

-343 PSVDEYYDP
+343 PSVDVHYDP

-401 TDTLPSGELTFKICK
+401 TDTLPSGELTFKVCK

-421 TQYGGMVSSVII
+421 TQYGGVISSVIM
-433 SAITV
+433 V

-452 IILIVI
+452 IALIVI

-485 VNKIETNEYTP
+485 VNKSETNGYTP
-496 VNNVSASWPQ
+496 VNNVSECRRQ
-506 DETTVETDMQAET
+506 DEKSVETDGQAKT
-519 EKSSAPNVKT
+519 EKSFANAQTVI
-529 KVENGENSENDIV
+529 ENEENDENV
-542 SETDGNSIESDLKNT
+542 VHSETDGNSMKSDLKNT
-557 EDSSN
+557 DESSDAY
-562 EHKFW
+562 KFW

>member
-1 MEKKSVLF
+1 MEKKSVVF

-48 ALVDMENCP
+48 ALVTMENCP
-57 IVVDKEDLDFYI
+57 IVVDKEDLDFYV

-79 ELYYAAR
+79 DVYYAAR

-114 APKSDDIVEKE
+114 APKNDKIVEKE

-134 VAWNKR
+134 VAWKKR

-181 NDDVNGRK
+181 NDNVNGRK

-234 DLAAS
+234 DLAAC

-278 DVDWYNALSRKFNY
+278 DVDWYNALSSKFDY
-292 VRNVAVFP
+292 VRNVTVFS

-308 IDGYNDG
+308 IDGYNGG

-343 PSVDEYYDP
+343 PSVDVHYDP

-401 TDTLPSGELTFKICK
+401 TDTLPSGELTFKVCK

-421 TQYGGMVSSVII
+421 TQYGGVISSVIM
-433 SAITV
+433 V

-452 IILIVI
+452 IALIVI

-485 VNKIETNEYTP
+485 VNKSETNGYTP
-496 VNNVSASWPQ
+496 VNNVSECRRQ
-506 DETTVETDMQAET
+506 DEKSVETDGQAKT
-519 EKSSAPNVKT
+519 EKSFANAQTVI
-529 KVENGENSENDIV
+529 ENEENDENV
-542 SETDGNSIESDLKNT
+542 VHSETDGNSMKSDLENT
-557 EDSSN
+557 DDSSDAY
-562 EHKFW
+562 KFW

>member
-114 APKSDDIVEKE
+114 APKGDDIVEKE

-134 VAWNKR
+134 VAWKKR

-146 YRFNAVDDM
+146 YRFNAVEDM

-189 LEFQFASSSD
+189 LEFQFAYTSD

-234 DLAAS
+234 DLAAC

-278 DVDWYNALSRKFNY
+278 DVDWYNALSRKFND
-292 VRNVAVFP
+292 VRNLAVFP

-308 IDGYNDG
+308 IDGYNGG

-343 PSVDEYYDP
+343 PGVDEHYDP

-379 NGYVLKYQDKG
+379 NGYVLKYRDKG

-401 TDTLPSGELTFKICK
+401 SDTLPSGELTFKVCK

-421 TQYGGMVSSVII
+421 TQYGSVISSV
-433 SAITV
+433 ITV

-465 AVKRKKKKKLEQSAQ
+465 AVKRKKKKKLDQSAQ

-485 VNKIETNEYTP
+485 VNKSETNGYTP
-496 VNNVSASWPQ
+496 VNNVSECRSQ
-506 DETTVETDMQAET
+506 DETTAETDGQAET
-519 EKSSAPNVKT
+519 KKSSDPNVKT
-529 KVENGENSENDIV
+529 EVENGENSENDIV

>member
-1 MEKKSVLF
+1 
-9 TIITIF
+9 
-15 VAIIIIATVLVFP
+15 
-28 ERVADANS
+28 
-36 AQRYFEGIDSTG
+36 
-48 ALVDMENCP
+48 
-57 IVVDKEDLDFYI
+57 
-69 EYTDDAPSRD
+69 
-79 ELYYAAR
+79 
-86 FGYVTATYTFRNPS
+86 
-100 ENTINMDV
+100 
-108 VFPYGY
+108 
-114 APKSDDIVEKE
+114 
-125 CSVKVDGED
+125 
-134 VAWNKR
+134 
-140 YTLKEY
+140 
-146 YRFNAVDDM
+146 M

-181 NDDVNGRK
+181 NDNVNGRK

-234 DLAAS
+234 DLAAC

-278 DVDWYNALSRKFNY
+278 DVDWYNALSSKFDY
-292 VRNVAVFP
+292 VRNVTIFS

-308 IDGYNDG
+308 IDGYNGG

-343 PSVDEYYDP
+343 PSVDVHYDP

-401 TDTLPSGELTFKICK
+401 TDTLPSGELTFKVCK

-421 TQYGGMVSSVII
+421 TQYGGVISSVIM
-433 SAITV
+433 V

-452 IILIVI
+452 IALIVI

-485 VNKIETNEYTP
+485 VNKSETNGYTP
-496 VNNVSASWPQ
+496 VNNVSECRRQ
-506 DETTVETDMQAET
+506 DEKSVETDGQAKT
-519 EKSSAPNVKT
+519 EKSFANAQTVI
-529 KVENGENSENDIV
+529 ENEENDENV
-542 SETDGNSIESDLKNT
+542 VHSETDGNSMKSDLENT
-557 EDSSN
+557 DDSSDAY
-562 EHKFW
+562 KFW

>member
-9 TIITIF
+9 TIITVF

-114 APKSDDIVEKE
+114 APKGDDIVEKE

-134 VAWNKR
+134 VAWKKR

-146 YRFNAVDDM
+146 YRFNAVEDM

-189 LEFQFASSSD
+189 LEFQFAYTSD

-234 DLAAS
+234 DLAAC

-278 DVDWYNALSRKFNY
+278 DVDWYNALSRKFND
-292 VRNVAVFP
+292 VRNLAVFP

-308 IDGYNDG
+308 IDGYNGG

-343 PSVDEYYDP
+343 PGVDEHYDP

-401 TDTLPSGELTFKICK
+401 TDTLPSGELTFKVCK
-416 EEKPT
+416 EERPT
-421 TQYGGMVSSVII
+421 TQYGGMISSVII

-438 LAKVIGFGVLLPVS
+438 LAKAIGFGVLLPVS

-485 VNKIETNEYTP
+485 VNKSETNGYTP
-496 VNNVSASWPQ
+496 VKNVSECWPQ
-506 DETTVETDMQAET
+506 DEKTAETDGQAET
-519 EKSSAPNVKT
+519 KKSSAPNVKT
-529 KVENGENSENDIV
+529 EVENGENSENDIV
-542 SETDGNSIESDLKNT
+542 SETDGNSIESDLKNV

>member
-1 MEKKSVLF
+1 MEKKRVVF

-48 ALVDMENCP
+48 ALVTMENCP
-57 IVVDKEDLDFYI
+57 IVVDKEDLDFYV
-69 EYTDDAPSRD
+69 EYTDDTPSRD
-79 ELYYAAR
+79 DIYYAAR

-114 APKSDDIVEKE
+114 APKNDKIVEKE
-125 CSVKVDGED
+125 CSVKVNGED
-134 VAWNKR
+134 VAWKKR

-155 QLIKDGFDQDEYF
+155 QLINDGFDQDEYF

-181 NDDVNGRK
+181 NDNVNGRK

-234 DLAAS
+234 DLAAC

-278 DVDWYNALSRKFNY
+278 DVDWYNALSSKFDY
-292 VRNVAVFP
+292 VRNVTVFS

-308 IDGYNDG
+308 IDGYNGG

-343 PSVDEYYDP
+343 PSVDVHYDP

-401 TDTLPSGELTFKICK
+401 TDTLPSGELTFKVCK

-421 TQYGGMVSSVII
+421 TQYGGVISSVIM
-433 SAITV
+433 V

-452 IILIVI
+452 IALIVI

-480 TNFVP
+480 TSFVP
-485 VNKIETNEYTP
+485 VNKSETNVYTP
-496 VNNVSASWPQ
+496 VNNVSECRRQ
-506 DETTVETDMQAET
+506 DEKSVETDVQAET
-519 EKSSAPNVKT
+519 EKSFANAQTVIESEENAENV
-529 KVENGENSENDIV
+529 VH
-542 SETDGNSIESDLKNT
+542 SETDGNSIKSDLKNT
-557 EDSSN
+557 DESSDAY
-562 EHKFW
+562 KFW

>member
-1 MEKKSVLF
+1 MEKKRVVF

-48 ALVDMENCP
+48 ALVTMENCP
-57 IVVDKEDLDFYI
+57 IVVDKEDLDFYV

-79 ELYYAAR
+79 DIYYAAR

-114 APKSDDIVEKE
+114 APKNDKIVEKE

-134 VAWNKR
+134 VAWKKR

-234 DLAAS
+234 DLAAC

-278 DVDWYNALSRKFNY
+278 DVDWYNALSSKFDY
-292 VRNVAVFP
+292 VRNVTVFS

-308 IDGYNDG
+308 IDGYNGG

-343 PSVDEYYDP
+343 PSVDEHYDP

-401 TDTLPSGELTFKICK
+401 TDTLPSGELTFKVCK

-421 TQYGGMVSSVII
+421 TQYGSVISSVIM
-433 SAITV
+433 V

-452 IILIVI
+452 IALIVI

-480 TNFVP
+480 TSFVP
-485 VNKIETNEYTP
+485 VNKSETNGYTP
-496 VNNVSASWPQ
+496 VNNVSECRRQ
-506 DETTVETDMQAET
+506 DEKSVETDGQAKT
-519 EKSSAPNVKT
+519 EKSFANAQTVIENEEN
-529 KVENGENSENDIV
+529 VENV
-542 SETDGNSIESDLKNT
+542 VHSETDGNSMKSDLKNT
-557 EDSSN
+557 DDSSDAY
-562 EHKFW
+562 KFW

>member
-1 MEKKSVLF
+1 MEKKRVVF

-36 AQRYFEGIDSTG
+36 VQRYFEGIDSTG

-57 IVVDKEDLDFYI
+57 IVVDKEDLDFYV

-79 ELYYAAR
+79 DIYYAAR

-114 APKSDDIVEKE
+114 APKNDKIVEKE

-134 VAWNKR
+134 VAWKKR

-181 NDDVNGRK
+181 NDNVNGRK

-234 DLAAS
+234 DLAAC

-254 VSRTEQTFGDE
+254 VSRTEQTFGGE

-278 DVDWYNALSRKFNY
+278 DVDWYNALSSKFDY
-292 VRNVAVFP
+292 VRNVTVFS

-308 IDGYNDG
+308 IDGYNGG

-343 PSVDEYYDP
+343 PSVDVHYDP

-421 TQYGGMVSSVII
+421 TQYGRTFSSVII
-433 SAITV
+433 L

-452 IILIVI
+452 IVLIVI

-465 AVKRKKKKKLEQSAQ
+465 AVKRKKNKKIDKNAQ
-480 TNFVP
+480 TSFVP
-485 VNKIETNEYTP
+485 VNKSETNVYTP
-496 VNNVSASWPQ
+496 VNNVSECRQ
-506 DETTVETDMQAET
+506 QNEKTVKTDGQAKT
-519 EKSSAPNVKT
+519 EKSFANAQTVI
-529 KVENGENSENDIV
+529 ECEENDENV
-542 SETDGNSIESDLKNT
+542 VHSETDGNSMKSDLKNT
-557 EDSSN
+557 DESSDAY
-562 EHKFW
+562 KFW

>member
-1 MEKKSVLF
+1 MEKKRVVF

-48 ALVDMENCP
+48 ALVTMENCP
-57 IVVDKEDLDFYI
+57 IVVDKEDLDFYV
-69 EYTDDAPSRD
+69 EYTDDTPSRD
-79 ELYYAAR
+79 DIYYAAR

-114 APKSDDIVEKE
+114 APKNDKIVEKE

-134 VAWNKR
+134 VAWKKR

-181 NDDVNGRK
+181 NDNVNGRK

-234 DLAAS
+234 DLAAC

-278 DVDWYNALSRKFNY
+278 DVDWYNALSNKFDY
-292 VRNVAVFP
+292 VRNVTVFS

-308 IDGYNDG
+308 IDGYNGG

-343 PSVDEYYDP
+343 PSVDVHYDP

-401 TDTLPSGELTFKICK
+401 TDTLPSGELTFKVCK

-421 TQYGGMVSSVII
+421 TQYGSVISSVIM
-433 SAITV
+433 V

-452 IILIVI
+452 IALIVI

-465 AVKRKKKKKLEQSAQ
+465 AVKRKKKKKLEQSSQ

-485 VNKIETNEYTP
+485 VNKSETNGYTP
-496 VNNVSASWPQ
+496 VNNVSECRRQ
-506 DETTVETDMQAET
+506 DEKSVETDVQAKT
-519 EKSSAPNVKT
+519 EKSFANAQTVIENEEN
-529 KVENGENSENDIV
+529 VENV
-542 SETDGNSIESDLKNT
+542 VHSETDGNSMKSDLKNT
-557 EDSSN
+557 DDSSDAY
-562 EHKFW
+562 KFW

>member
-1 MEKKSVLF
+1 MEKKRVVF

-15 VAIIIIATVLVFP
+15 VAIIIIVTVLVFP

-48 ALVDMENCP
+48 ALVTMENCP
-57 IVVDKEDLDFYI
+57 IVVDKEDLDFYV

-79 ELYYAAR
+79 DVYYAAR

-114 APKSDDIVEKE
+114 APKNDKIVEKE

-134 VAWNKR
+134 VAWKKR

-181 NDDVNGRK
+181 NDNVNGRK

-234 DLAAS
+234 DLAAC

-278 DVDWYNALSRKFNY
+278 DVDWYNALSSKFDY
-292 VRNVAVFP
+292 VRNVTVFS

-308 IDGYNDG
+308 IDGYNGG

-343 PSVDEYYDP
+343 PSVDVHYDP

-379 NGYVLKYQDKG
+379 NGYVLKYKDKG

-401 TDTLPSGELTFKICK
+401 TDTLPSGELTFKVCK

-421 TQYGGMVSSVII
+421 TQYGRTFSSVII
-433 SAITV
+433 L

-452 IILIVI
+452 IALIVI

-465 AVKRKKKKKLEQSAQ
+465 AVKRKKNKEIDKNEQ

-485 VNKIETNEYTP
+485 VNKSETNVYTP
-496 VNNVSASWPQ
+496 VNNVSECRQ
-506 DETTVETDMQAET
+506 QNEKTVKTDGQAKT
-519 EKSSAPNVKT
+519 EKSFANAQTVIESEENAENV
-529 KVENGENSENDIV
+529 VH
-542 SETDGNSIESDLKNT
+542 SETDGNSMKSDLKNT
-557 EDSSN
+557 DESSDAY
-562 EHKFW
+562 KFW

>member
-114 APKSDDIVEKE
+114 APKGDDIVEKE

-134 VAWNKR
+134 IAWKKR

-146 YRFNAVDDM
+146 YRFNAVEDM

-189 LEFQFASSSD
+189 LEFQFNTSD

-210 GSSTLY
+210 GSSTCTLY

-278 DVDWYNALSRKFNY
+278 DVDWYNALSSKFDY
-292 VRNVAVFP
+292 VRNVTAFS

-308 IDGYNDG
+308 MDGYNGG

-401 TDTLPSGELTFKICK
+401 SDTLPSGELTFKVCK

-421 TQYGGMVSSVII
+421 TQYGSVISSV
-433 SAITV
+433 ITV
-438 LAKVIGFGVLLPVS
+438 LAKAIGFGVLLPVS

-465 AVKRKKKKKLEQSAQ
+465 AVKRKKKKTIDKNAQ

-485 VNKIETNEYTP
+485 VNKIETNGYTP
-496 VNNVSASWPQ
+496 VNNVSECRSQ
-506 DETTVETDMQAET
+506 DEKTVETDVQAET
-519 EKSSAPNVKT
+519 EKSSAGAQT
-529 KVENGENSENDIV
+529 AIENEENSENV
-542 SETDGNSIESDLKNT
+542 MHSETDENSIESDLKNT
-557 EDSSN
+557 EDSSDAR
-562 EHKFW
+562 KFW

>member
-114 APKSDDIVEKE
+114 APKGDDIVEKE

-134 VAWNKR
+134 VAWKKR

-146 YRFNAVDDM
+146 YRFNAVEDM

-189 LEFQFASSSD
+189 LEFQFAYTSD

-234 DLAAS
+234 DLAAC

-278 DVDWYNALSRKFNY
+278 DVDWYNALSRKFND
-292 VRNVAVFP
+292 VRNLAVFP

-308 IDGYNDG
+308 IDGYNGG

-343 PSVDEYYDP
+343 PGVDEHYDP

-416 EEKPT
+416 EERPT
-421 TQYGGMVSSVII
+421 TQYGGMISSVII

-438 LAKVIGFGVLLPVS
+438 LAKAIGFGVLLPVS

-485 VNKIETNEYTP
+485 VNKSETNGYTP
-496 VNNVSASWPQ
+496 VNNVSEYRSKN
-506 DETTVETDMQAET
+506 ETAAETDGQAET
-519 EKSSAPNVKT
+519 KKSSAPNVKT
-529 KVENGENSENDIV
+529 EVENGENSENDIV
-542 SETDGNSIESDLKNT
+542 SEIDGNSIESDLKNF

>member
-1 MEKKSVLF
+1 MEKKSVVF

-48 ALVDMENCP
+48 ALVDMKNCP
-57 IVVDKEDLDFYI
+57 IVVDKEDLDFYV
-69 EYTDDAPSRD
+69 EYSDNAPSRD
-79 ELYYAAR
+79 DINYAAR

-114 APKSDDIVEKE
+114 APKNDKIVEKE
-125 CSVKVDGED
+125 CSVKVDGEN

-155 QLIKDGFDQDEYF
+155 KLIKDGFDQDEYF

-181 NDDVNGRK
+181 NDNVNGRK

-234 DLAAS
+234 DLAAC

-278 DVDWYNALSRKFNY
+278 DVDWYNALSSKFDY
-292 VRNVAVFP
+292 VRNVTVFS

-308 IDGYNDG
+308 IDGYNGG

-343 PSVDEYYDP
+343 PSVDVHYDP

-379 NGYVLKYQDKG
+379 NGYVLKYQNKG

-401 TDTLPSGELTFKICK
+401 TDTLPSGELTFKVCN
-416 EEKPT
+416 EEKPM
-421 TQYGGMVSSVII
+421 TQYGRTFSSVII
-433 SAITV
+433 L

-452 IILIVI
+452 IALIVI

-465 AVKRKKKKKLEQSAQ
+465 AVKRKKNKKIDKNAQ
-480 TNFVP
+480 TSFVP
-485 VNKIETNEYTP
+485 VNKSETNVYTP
-496 VNNVSASWPQ
+496 VNNVSECRQ
-506 DETTVETDMQAET
+506 QNEKTVKTDGQAKT
-519 EKSSAPNVKT
+519 EKSFANAQTVIESEENAENV
-529 KVENGENSENDIV
+529 VH
-542 SETDGNSIESDLKNT
+542 SETDGNSIKSDSKNT
-557 EDSSN
+557 DESSDAY
-562 EHKFW
+562 KFW